1 MYDLSRFLKAQE
13 RYYDTALLEI
23 RSGRKRSHWIWYIF
37 PQVKGLGFSST
48 SEFYGIDG
56 LAEAKAYMEN
66 ETLRRRLIEISEA
79 LLSLELSDAGVVM
92 GYPDDLKLRSSMTLF
107 GEAAPEEKVF
117 LKVLDKFFGGKKD
130 ERTLEILKMKG
141 AVG

>member
-13 RYYDTALLEI
+13 WDYDTALSEI
-23 RSGRKRSHWIWYIF
+23 RSGRKRSHWIWYIL

-79 LLSLELSDAGVVM
+79 LLSLESSDARDVM

-130 ERTLEILKMKG
+130 ERTLKILKEMDKK
-141 AVG
+141 